1 MPSELIFIGG
11 FILFIFLMMSID
23 LGLFG
28 KRRGAGSDRVRHGL
42 AFRQQERDRGGDED
56 L

>member
-11 FILFIFLMMSID
+11 FIVFIFLMMAID

-28 KRRGAGSDRVRHGL
+28 KSR
-42 AFRQQERDRGGDED
+42 
-56 L
+56 